1 MFKLYDKWACCN
13 KQDVMQN
20 DYGKRIVLPC
30 HKHVRCDNVI
40 FSFKCYYPNCSDMS
54 SAPFERFGGFFP
66 SRFVQKNSF
75 KPAHLLIASYPVEWQ
90 STPGCQPLRPNPL
103 DCVRLH
109 IGALWTR
116 APTVFQ
122 CCNVVQVPS
131 KSKTLPDAGVLWA
144 LPPQP
149 HWMKCSVLEPWFTR
163 RACDHRH
170 SCINLWPRCTL
181 KQKPT
186 SACTFPRFPLYCMPA
201 EAVPLVS
208 GHYEKKDRLRCR
220 EGWNCRQSHR
230 RDAFHCLMTLRV
242 LRWEENS
249 FEITNTS
256 TPRSRWFGVDGNA
269 AEVCTDNLS
278 LAERN
283 YFVCTPSQATAI
295 GCIYIFRG
303 ETSVLDKFLCSERM
317 LRSSCWAL
325 FVDSFNAR
333 EDILCFKKWFALTAT
348 KQQSGMTCR
357 ICENTSFFSSK
368 WQVWHIYHEGGGIV
382 WDYSWR
388 GLLSEGVLKD
398 EA

>member
-1 MFKLYDKWACCN
+1 
-13 KQDVMQN
+13 MQN

-54 SAPFERFGGFFP
+54 SASFERFGFFFP
-66 SRFVQKNSF
+66 SRFVQQNSF
-75 KPAHLLIASYPVEWQ
+75 KPAHLLIASYPLEWQ

-109 IGALWTR
+109 IRALWTR

-170 SCINLWPRCTL
+170 SCINLWPRCSL
-181 KQKPT
+181 KQKPA
-186 SACTFPRFPLYCMPA
+186 SACAFPRFPLYCMPA

-208 GHYEKKDRLRCR
+208 GHYEKKDRLRRR

-230 RDAFHCLMTLRV
+230 RDAFHCLMTLCV

-256 TPRSRWFGVDGNA
+256 TS
-269 AEVCTDNLS
+269 LS
-278 LAERN
+278 FAERN

-295 GCIYIFRG
+295 GCVYIYLEVKHLFWTNSFAQR
-303 ETSVLDKFLCSERM
+303 ECWDRAVERYLLTALTQEKTSCVLKSGLLWQQQNNKVAWPAASVKTPLFSLLNDKYGVSIM
-317 LRSSCWAL
+317 KVGASCWTTL
-325 FVDSFNAR
+325 DVGFYQR
-333 EDILCFKKWFALTAT
+333 ECLKMRLSPTSMW
-348 KQQSGMTCR
+348 QS
-357 ICENTSFFSSK
+357 
-368 WQVWHIYHEGGGIV
+368 
-382 WDYSWR
+382 
-388 GLLSEGVLKD
+388 
-398 EA
+398 